1 MAEPL
6 ETLDSLSS
14 SLDEIE
20 ILLGPLFQKSL
31 AQTEDDLEP
40 LQKAKLDVLLTYV
53 IQDLVLS
60 AFEMIEPGVFLRNPF
75 SIAVFLK
82 TKGLDPSKHPVSEE
96 LKRVKSYF
104 DKIKA
109 AENPAARMCYLPIF
123 LQPTSD

>member
-31 AQTEDDLEP
+31 PQTEEDLEP

-60 AFEMIEPGVFLRNPF
+60 AF
-75 SIAVFLK
+75 
-82 TKGLDPSKHPVSEE
+82 
-96 LKRVKSYF
+96 
-104 DKIKA
+104 
-109 AENPAARMCYLPIF
+109 
-123 LQPTSD
+123 

>member
-31 AQTEDDLEP
+31 AQTEEDLEP

-60 AFEMIEPGVFLRNPF
+60 AF
-75 SIAVFLK
+75 
-82 TKGLDPSKHPVSEE
+82 
-96 LKRVKSYF
+96 
-104 DKIKA
+104 
-109 AENPAARMCYLPIF
+109 
-123 LQPTSD
+123 